1 MSIIYEAL
9 KKTQNSSKSMPPAG
23 IIPNIIQKQGLKKT
37 VKFTYAPALGIVI
50 GLGLVFFISVSPRLG
65 KSQKI
70 SESAIVRQP
79 ENSLSQSGLSPLQ
92 SEKDQI
98 SPPPSFPSQD
108 VSGEEKKPQ
117 RRQPDFVVNG
127 IVISVEGNIALINN
141 QIIKAGDTIEGA
153 KVERIEDSFVV
164 LSDGDRE
171 IILKSK

>member
-9 KKTQNSSKSMPPAG
+9 KKTQNSSKSMPAG
-23 IIPNIIQKQGLKKT
+23 IIPDTSQKQGLKKAG
-37 VKFTYAPALGIVI
+37 KFPYMPVLGII
-50 GLGLVFFISVSPRLG
+50 ISLGLVFFISVRPRLG

-70 SESAIVRQP
+70 AESLIIRQP
-79 ENSLSQSGLSPLQ
+79 ENSLTRSVRLSPLQ

-98 SPPPSFPSQD
+98 PSPPFSSQD
-108 VSGEEKKPQ
+108 VLGEVKKPQ

-127 IVISVEGNIALINN
+127 IVISPEGNIALVND

-153 KVERIEDSFVV
+153 KVERIEDSSVV
-164 LSDGDRE
+164 LFDGDRE